1 MKFSRDHM
9 ATTANE
15 GAKINHK
22 LSLLYSRNHFIQE
35 PRINTKRKRFVNLIL
50 PDISESWAIVEKKK
64 MIACVLFSL
73 P

>member
-1 MKFSRDHM
+1 MRVKSSQNKKVIRDV
-9 ATTANE
+9 
-15 GAKINHK
+15 INHK